1 MPFTIPDSL
10 DLDQELTTSFGI
22 YHADAESVHV
32 KLQFS
37 RRVARYVAEYRW
49 HPSQQTTPQYDGSLT
64 VEFQISGT
72 KELKSW
78 LLGFGQHAEV
88 LEPPELPDDIINEI
102 GVMAELYT
110 KSTCLNRGLQKKPSP
125 K

>member
-64 VEFQISGT
+64 DGKHSPKVWDCNASHLKNPG
-72 KELKSW
+72 ELKVT
-78 LLGFGQHAEV
+78 A
-88 LEPPELPDDIINEI
+88 
-102 GVMAELYT
+102 T
-110 KSTCLNRGLQKKPSP
+110 KFDKSRLTG
-125 K
+125 